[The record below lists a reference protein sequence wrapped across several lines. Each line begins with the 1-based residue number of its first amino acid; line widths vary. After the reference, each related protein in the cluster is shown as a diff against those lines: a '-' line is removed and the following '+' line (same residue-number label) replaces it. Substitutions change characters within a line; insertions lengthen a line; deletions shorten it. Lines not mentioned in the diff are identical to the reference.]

1 MISASINYYLLLMR
15 YIVLSIKV
23 VEVRSVFLDISEAF
37 DKVWH
42 DGIIFKLTQN
52 DILENLLNLFC
63 KFLNE
68 KKQWLVLNGKFS
80 AWKKVNAGVPQGTI
94 IGLLLLL
101 IYINDLSEGFLS
113 NAKPFADDASL
124 FSFIHD
130 IQTLKLILIKI

>member
-1 MISASINYYLLLMR
+1 MR

-68 KKQWLVLNGKFS
+68 KKQ
-80 AWKKVNAGVPQGTI
+80 
-94 IGLLLLL
+94 
-101 IYINDLSEGFLS
+101 
-113 NAKPFADDASL
+113 
-124 FSFIHD
+124 
-130 IQTLKLILIKI
+130 

>member
-68 KKQWLVLNGKFS
+68 KKQ
-80 AWKKVNAGVPQGTI
+80 
-94 IGLLLLL
+94 
-101 IYINDLSEGFLS
+101 
-113 NAKPFADDASL
+113 
-124 FSFIHD
+124 
-130 IQTLKLILIKI
+130 

>member
-1 MISASINYYLLLMR
+1 MR
-15 YIVLSIKV
+15 YIILSIKV

-68 KKQWLVLNGKFS
+68 KKQ
-80 AWKKVNAGVPQGTI
+80 
-94 IGLLLLL
+94 
-101 IYINDLSEGFLS
+101 
-113 NAKPFADDASL
+113 
-124 FSFIHD
+124 
-130 IQTLKLILIKI
+130 

>member
-1 MISASINYYLLLMR
+1 MR

-68 KKQWLVLNGKFS
+68 KKN
-80 AWKKVNAGVPQGTI
+80 
-94 IGLLLLL
+94 
-101 IYINDLSEGFLS
+101 ND
-113 NAKPFADDASL
+113 
-124 FSFIHD
+124 
-130 IQTLKLILIKI
+130 

>member
-1 MISASINYYLLLMR
+1 MR

-42 DGIIFKLTQN
+42 NGIIFKLTQN

-68 KKQWLVLNGKFS
+68 KKQ
-80 AWKKVNAGVPQGTI
+80 
-94 IGLLLLL
+94 
-101 IYINDLSEGFLS
+101 
-113 NAKPFADDASL
+113 
-124 FSFIHD
+124 
-130 IQTLKLILIKI
+130 

>member
-42 DGIIFKLTQN
+42 NGIIFKLTQN

-68 KKQWLVLNGKFS
+68 KKTMTSSWRKIFCVEKSQCGQYLKVRLLVFYCCWFTLMICRKAFHPMQNHLQMMRLCS
-80 AWKKVNAGVPQGTI
+80 
-94 IGLLLLL
+94 LL
-101 IYINDLSEGFLS
+101 YMTF
-113 NAKPFADDASL
+113 
-124 FSFIHD
+124 
-130 IQTLKLILIKI
+130 KLWN

>member
-1 MISASINYYLLLMR
+1 MISASINYYLVLMR

-68 KKQWLVLNGKFS
+68 KKTMTS
-80 AWKKVNAGVPQGTI
+80 
-94 IGLLLLL
+94 
-101 IYINDLSEGFLS
+101 S
-113 NAKPFADDASL
+113 
-124 FSFIHD
+124 
-130 IQTLKLILIKI
+130 

>member
-42 DGIIFKLTQN
+42 NGIIFKLTQN

-68 KKQWLVLNGKFS
+68 KKQ
-80 AWKKVNAGVPQGTI
+80 
-94 IGLLLLL
+94 
-101 IYINDLSEGFLS
+101 
-113 NAKPFADDASL
+113 
-124 FSFIHD
+124 
-130 IQTLKLILIKI
+130 